1 MENGVRTRSATPVT
15 SIGRLALTAG
25 ALASVAGVLLIWL
38 ARASVHRPIYVSE
51 LGARGMPTAPLF
63 VTALLLVAAGA
74 ALIAIAGIHPRLRL
88 PLIGTASIGATIAIS
103 SVFFVVASQVSC
115 TAGCPVPLVGAGSTF
130 QDLVHTTAAV
140 LGFVAGCAAMLQ
152 VGLVGW
158 RMRIARFSI
167 AACCAV
173 AVITI
178 IGGMLSIFRTAT
190 DVGGVLEFVGTTV
203 AIGWLACYGLWLAW
217 RPRVPEVAPGIAPEV
232 VSARIQEPAA
242 ERVAGYERPDAI
254 SASS

>member
-1 MENGVRTRSATPVT
+1 MQNKARPRHSL
-15 SIGRLALTAG
+15 GRIALTAG
-25 ALASVAGVLLIWL
+25 AVASVAGVGLIWF
-38 ARASVHRPIYVSE
+38 ARAHIPRPVYVSE

-63 VTALLLVAAGA
+63 VVALLLVAAGA
-74 ALIAIAGIHPRLRL
+74 ALIAIAGRHPRFRL
-88 PLIGTASIGATIAIS
+88 PLIGTASAGGTIAIS

-115 TAGCPVPLVGAGSTF
+115 TAGCPVPLVGAGTTF

-178 IGGMLSIFRTAT
+178 VGGMLSIFRTAT
-190 DVGGVLEFVGTTV
+190 DLGGVLEFVGTTV

-217 RPRVPEVAPGIAPEV
+217 RPRVHEV
-232 VSARIQEPAA
+232 EPTTVAA
-242 ERVAGYERPDAI
+242 ERVERYERPDAI

>member
-1 MENGVRTRSATPVT
+1 MANGVRAGSAVPGS
-15 SIGRLALTAG
+15 SIGRVALTAG
-25 ALASVAGVLLIWL
+25 ALASIAGVLLIWL
-38 ARASVHRPIYVSE
+38 ARASIQRPIYVSE
-51 LGARGMPTAPLF
+51 LGARGMPTATLF
-63 VTALLLVAAGA
+63 ATALLLVAAGA
-74 ALIAIAGIHPRLRL
+74 ALIAIAGRHPRFRL
-88 PLIGTASIGATIAIS
+88 PLIGTASAGGAIAIS

-115 TAGCPVPLVGAGSTF
+115 TAGCPVPIVGAGSTF

-178 IGGMLSIFRTAT
+178 VGGMLSIFRTAT

-217 RPRVPEVAPGIAPEV
+217 RPSVRQAVLEHSHGLGAQRAELD
-232 VSARIQEPAA
+232 
-242 ERVAGYERPDAI
+242 ERVEVYERPDAI